1 MLTAPRYKTKQLNS
15 KSQQKFN
22 PHWKYCSAH

>member
-22 PHWKYCSAH
+22 PH

>member
-15 KSQQKFN
+15 KSQQKLN
-22 PHWKYCSAH
+22 PH